1 MIELKNVSKIFDN
14 NYVLKDISL
23 KLPRYGIVSIFGP
36 SGCGKTT
43 LLNIL
48 SSLESFEGEISFNG
62 KQYSLLNE
70 SDKDELRNTK
80 IGFIFQDYK
89 LFENE
94 TAERNLMLSLD
105 IKSDVIS
112 IKNEYEN
119 IITPGIRFLGSNI
132 FVLPFV

>member
-1 MIELKNVSKIFDN
+1 MIELKNVSKKFDN

-48 SSLESFEGEISFNG
+48 SSLESFDGEISFNG

-70 SDKDELRNTK
+70 SEKDELRNTK

-105 IKSDVIS
+105 IKSDDKRKHKRRIPECHRLSAGV
-112 IKNEYEN
+112 Y
-119 IITPGIRFLGSNI
+119 
-132 FVLPFV
+132 